1 MAIIYRDSNGN
12 EERREFVGAV
22 LGTREQNLYHDSYF
36 HAVVWDE
43 EQGKVTSVE
52 YGATAYY
59 SNTGVTVDATREVIG
74 KAVAQRA
81 AAYLADWERS
91 HKDTVRNGYTARVT
105 VRGEGTLEGVVAWVG
120 EDKPRTAWDARY
132 GTRTPRY
139 GVKVEGRKGYVFRNH
154 GAKSLEVDV
163 PEWTAED
170 REEMTERAE
179 ARARHDFSEALRL
192 ADEREPLPVGP
203 QPGTVVDSQEAD
215 ETGMRLYA
223 IGEAFA
229 DEEFSRGVAVAVVD
243 QGAAEYSV
251 MGHRADG
258 SKIPAREVTVVQA
271 LNRVA
276 RWAESDGTRIE
287 HDGRGVIRMVRPNG
301 ARLMLAPV
309 RPFVPA
315 GEEGPQEAVS
325 APVAAQEQQEA
336 QEAVQGAQEAQEA
349 ARGTEDDPAWVARRD
364 VALGALLELLD
375 DGAARYRRTV
385 LVKGSDARG
394 VSDTMPTD
402 VAWVYLA
409 EEVADGGEL
418 SAPGVGRSLVL
429 TRANGARLELRPVA

>member
-43 EQGKVTSVE
+43 ERGEVRSVE

-74 KAVAQRA
+74 KAVAHRA

-105 VRGEGTLEGVVAWVG
+105 VKGETLEGVIAWVG
-120 EDKPRTAWDARY
+120 EDKPRTAWAARY

-154 GAKSLEVDV
+154 GAPSLEVDV

-203 QPGTVVDSQEAD
+203 QPGDVVDSQEAD

-223 IGEAFA
+223 VGESFCDGSWAW
-229 DEEFSRGVAVAVVD
+229 GVAAAVVD
-243 QGAAEYSV
+243 KGAAEYTV
-251 MGHRADG
+251 MGHRANG
-258 SKIPAREVTVVQA
+258 SKIDAREVTVFQA
-271 LNRVA
+271 LGRVA
-276 RWAESDGTRIE
+276 HWAESDGTRIE
-287 HDGRGVIRMVRPNG
+287 HDGRGVVRMVRPNG

-315 GEEGPQEAVS
+315 AEGGPQEAVS
-325 APVAAQEQQEA
+325 APVAAEEQQEA
-336 QEAVQGAQEAQEA
+336 PTGAQEAQEAQEA
-349 ARGTEDDPAWVARRD
+349 ARGTEGDPVWVARRD
-364 VALGALLELLD
+364 EALGALLELLD

-394 VSDTMPTD
+394 MSDTMPTD